1 MFTRSARLGAHA
13 LVVTLLAA
21 VILLSP
27 QRTDQAQASLINPCD
42 WGPVGAVC
50 DPVGTVSSAANDAF
64 TGIVRDTV
72 DSAAWALTGIGSL
85 INATTTPN
93 LTTGWFPAQYQ
104 RIVMISGELALL
116 LLALAVIQAA
126 IRQDWWML
134 FRAAFGYLPLAFV
147 FAGAAMAVTQL
158 LLSVTDDLCGQFART
173 IGHSND
179 PNNFLG
185 SIGNSLKRSMQQ
197 GGQGGNLPLVALLVS
212 ALVVLVGSLVLWI
225 ELIIREAAIYVAAV
239 FLPLSFVAM
248 IWEAAGHAVRRL
260 AELLLAAI
268 LSKLAIVVILVMATA
283 ALVSL
288 DVSTPAAI
296 PGDPGIA
303 TAPSSNSQFFGQL
316 VVGMGILILAALSPV
331 ALLRLIPAVE
341 AHAINSANLRNQF
354 PTPSGSGS
362 SSASPAQSIRQTA
375 DAHWYGPGQGATASD
390 TGATREG
397 GQASDYRQSSAGE
410 PIAGEPSQ
418 GVRAETEILRP
429 SESPRSGS
437 SPTTGD
443 RPTRPRVDSDSEG
456 TRDGGT

>member
-1 MFTRSARLGAHA
+1 MFTRSSAVVARA
-13 LVVTLLAA
+13 LVVGLLAA
-21 VILLSP
+21 VVLISP
-27 QRTDQAQASLINPCD
+27 QRTEPAQANPFNPCD

-50 DPVGTVSSAANDAF
+50 DPVGTVSSVANDAF
-64 TGIVRDTV
+64 TGIVRATV

-93 LTTGWFPAQYQ
+93 LTSGWFPAQYH
-104 RIVMISGELALL
+104 RMLMIAGELALL

-147 FAGAAMAVTQL
+147 FAGAAMVVTQL
-158 LLSVTDDLCGQFART
+158 LLSVTDDLCGQFARSV
-173 IGHSND
+173 GHGND

-185 SIGNSLKRSMQQ
+185 SIGDALKRSMQQ
-197 GGQGGNLPLVALLVS
+197 GGDGGSLPLVALLVS

-225 ELIIREAAIYVAAV
+225 ELVIREAAIYVAAV

-288 DVSTPAAI
+288 NVATPATV

-303 TAPSSNSQFFGQL
+303 TAPSSNSHFFGQL
-316 VVGMGILILAALSPV
+316 IVGMAILILAALSPL

-354 PTPSGSGS
+354 PTPSSARGG
-362 SSASPAQSIRQTA
+362 SASPAQSIRQTA
-375 DAHWYGPGQGATASD
+375 DAHWYGPGQGAASEAGNARD
-390 TGATREG
+390 G
-397 GQASDYRQSSAGE
+397 GQAGEYRRSSANE
-410 PIAGEPSQ
+410 PIAGEPSH

-429 SESPRSGS
+429 SDTPRPGS

-443 RPTRPRVDSDSEG
+443 QPTRPRIDSDREG
-456 TRDGGT
+456 PRDGGS

>member
-1 MFTRSARLGAHA
+1 
-13 LVVTLLAA
+13 V
-21 VILLSP
+21 
-27 QRTDQAQASLINPCD
+27 
-42 WGPVGAVC
+42 
-50 DPVGTVSSAANDAF
+50 
-64 TGIVRDTV
+64 
-72 DSAAWALTGIGSL
+72 

-93 LTTGWFPAQYQ
+93 LTSGWFPAQYH
-104 RIVMISGELALL
+104 RMVMIAGELALL

-147 FAGAAMAVTQL
+147 FAAAAMVVTQL
-158 LLSVTDDLCGQFART
+158 LLSITDDLCGQFARSV
-173 IGHSND
+173 GHGND

-185 SIGNSLKRSMQQ
+185 SIGDALKRSMQQ
-197 GGQGGNLPLVALLVS
+197 GGDGGSLPLVALLVS

-225 ELIIREAAIYVAAV
+225 ELVIREAAIYVAAV

-288 DVSTPAAI
+288 DVATPATM

-303 TAPSSNSQFFGQL
+303 TAPSSNSHFFGQL
-316 VVGMGILILAALSPV
+316 IVGMAILILAALSPL

-354 PTPSGSGS
+354 PTPSSAGGG
-362 SSASPAQSIRQTA
+362 SASPAQSIRQTA
-375 DAHWYGPGQGATASD
+375 DAHWYGPAQGAASEAGNARD
-390 TGATREG
+390 G
-397 GQASDYRQSSAGE
+397 GQAGEYRRSSANE

-429 SESPRSGS
+429 SETLRPGS
-437 SPTTGD
+437 SPATGD
-443 RPTRPRVDSDSEG
+443 QPTRPRIDVDREG
-456 TRDGGT
+456 PRDGGG